1 MNKGRALPGLALVAA
16 ITLFVAGATAAH
28 HSLTG
33 DYDTSAT
40 ASLEGV
46 IREFH
51 FVNPHPYITVEIRRN
66 GRTERWKMEMDNRGE
81 LAAIGMTSTTLKNND
96 KITVTG
102 SPGRSGAKIL
112 YIRKLERPG
121 DGFWYEQAGMEPRMG
136 FSKGN

>member
-1 MNKGRALPGLALVAA
+1 MNKERIFSGLAIAA
-16 ITLFVAGATAAH
+16 AFTLFVAGATAH

-40 ASLEGV
+40 ATLEGV

-81 LAAIGMTSTTLKNND
+81 LAAIGMTATTFKNSD
-96 KITVTG
+96 RITVTG
-102 SPGRSGAKIL
+102 SPGRSAAKIL

-121 DGFWYEQAGMEPRMG
+121 DGFWYEQDGMEPRMG
-136 FSKGN
+136 FSKG

>member
-1 MNKGRALPGLALVAA
+1 MNKGRILPALTAVIAL
-16 ITLFVAGATAAH
+16 FMAGGTAAH

-40 ASLEGV
+40 ATFEGV

-81 LAAIGMTSTTLKNND
+81 LAAIGMTSTTFKNGD
-96 KITVTG
+96 QITVSG
-102 SPGRSGAKIL
+102 SPGHSGAKAL
-112 YIRKLERPG
+112 YVRKLDRPK
-121 DGFWYEQAGMEPRMG
+121 DGLWYEQEGFEPRMG